1 MNRSLSSISIVAV
14 LLFVALAIEPRSIR
28 AAVDRVE
35 VQTRAI
41 VADGASFGLVGPY
54 VRLSGRLYYSVD
66 PESEFNAA
74 IHDLDLA
81 PKDGR
86 GHVTFSGDFVL
97 LMPLDPERGNGR
109 LIHDVT
115 NLGNMVALGR
125 FNDAQGRTGA
135 RTGVDLGNG
144 FLMEQGYAVLWTG
157 WNWDVLP
164 RTNTLT
170 IDLPIATE
178 EDGSSIT
185 GRVIGEIA
193 PVRPMSSARHVGL
206 GAIGYPP
213 ANWLSQRARLS
224 VRNAGADTYDPLPRQ
239 SWRLG
244 RPIAKAN
251 DDQTLRDPAW
261 ITLDTGFEPGR
272 VYRLTYTARNPPVT
286 GLGLAALR
294 DALSFFRYEPR
305 DSVGTANPLMT
316 QGGTLPSAALAY
328 GHSQS
333 GRALNT
339 MLWDGLHVDEQGRMV
354 FDGVMID
361 GAGGGKGSFNF
372 RFAQTSRHFSPDI
385 ELDFPTDFFPFS
397 TVEQFD
403 TITGERSSL
412 LSEARRLNSVPRI
425 FIVNTSTE
433 YWARSASLVHTDTLG
448 TTDVPPDPSVRLYVI
463 AGGQHAVGTSAQRGS
478 LVHCR
483 SPLDHRPVLRALL
496 SHLDAWVSLDRAPPA
511 SRYPLL
517 SDGTLVPAEAYRA
530 VFPDAAFMRT
540 PEGPFSPPSLDHGA
554 QFSDAGIA
562 EKVPPTRGALYG
574 TRILASNEDG
584 LEIAGIRLPDITVP
598 LGTHTGWNPQN
609 AETGAPNRL
618 SRWFGSFI
626 PFARTVTERNATGDP
641 RPAITERYI
650 SKDDYVTAYAEATLD
665 LANQEMILG
674 IDINPMIERAGL
686 LYEQVLSHT
695 PSDESC
701 GFTTVQPQ

>member
-1 MNRSLSSISIVAV
+1 MSRILSSFFLVAV
-14 LLFVALAIEPRSIR
+14 FFNVALMARPDSAH
-28 AAVDRVE
+28 AAVDRID
-35 VQTRAI
+35 VQNRSL

-54 VRLSGRLYYSVD
+54 VRLSGRLHYSVD
-66 PESEFNAA
+66 PASEFNAA
-74 IHDLDLA
+74 IHDLSLA
-81 PKDGR
+81 RQDERGR
-86 GHVTFSGDFVL
+86 VTFSGDFVL
-97 LMPLDPERGNGR
+97 LMPLNPERGNGR

-115 NLGNMVALGR
+115 NRGSMVALGR
-125 FNDAQGRTGA
+125 FNDSRGRTAA
-135 RTGVDLGNG
+135 RTSADMGNG

-157 WNWDVLP
+157 WNWDVVP
-164 RTNTLT
+164 GAETLT
-170 IDLPIATE
+170 IDLPIATLA
-178 EDGSSIT
+178 DGTSIT
-185 GRVIGEIA
+185 GTVIGEIA
-193 PVRPMSSARHVGL
+193 PMSPATTAKHVGM

-213 ANWLSQRARLS
+213 ARWNSEGAQLS
-224 VRNAGADTYDPLPRQ
+224 VRNASDDAYDSVPRDT
-239 SWRLG
+239 WRFG
-244 RPIAKAN
+244 RSVKTDAP
-251 DDQTLRDPAW
+251 QLTLRDPAW

-272 VYRLTYTARNPPVT
+272 VYRLTYTAQNPPVV

-294 DALSFFRYEPR
+294 DSLSFFRYEAR
-305 DSVGTANPLMT
+305 DSIGTENPLT
-316 QGGTLPSAALAY
+316 AQGGALPSAALAY

-339 MLWDGLHVDEQGRMV
+339 LIWEGLHVDERGRMV

-397 TVEQFD
+397 TIEQFD
-403 TITGERSSL
+403 TISGERSSL
-412 LSEARRLNSVPRI
+412 LSEARRLNAVPRI

-433 YWARSASLVHTDTLG
+433 YWTRSASLLHTDTLG
-448 TTDVPPDPSVRLYVI
+448 TTDIPPDPSVRLYVI
-463 AGGQHAVGTSAQRGS
+463 AGGQHVIGTSNQRGA

-483 SPLDHRPVLRALL
+483 SPIDHRPVLRALL

-511 SRYPLL
+511 SQYPRL
-517 SDGTLVPAEAYRA
+517 SDGTLVAAETFRA
-530 VFPDAAFMRT
+530 GFPDAAFMRT
-540 PEGPFSPPSLDHGA
+540 PIAPLSPPSLDHGT
-554 QFSDAGIA
+554 QFANTGIA
-562 EKVPPTRGALYG
+562 DKTPPTRGVTYE
-574 TRILASNEDG
+574 TRVPASNEDG
-584 LEIAGIRLPDITVP
+584 LEVAGVRLPGITVA

-618 SRWFGSFI
+618 SRWFGSLI

-674 IDINPMIERAGL
+674 LDINPMIERAGL

-701 GFTTVQPQ
+701 GFASVQQ

>member
-1 MNRSLSSISIVAV
+1 MNRGLSSISIVAV
-14 LLFVALAIEPRSIR
+14 LIFAALAIEPRSIR

-35 VQTRAI
+35 VQTRTI

-54 VRLSGRLYYSVD
+54 VRISGRLHYSVD
-66 PESEFNAA
+66 PESEFNTA

-81 PKDGR
+81 PQDNRGR
-86 GHVTFSGDFVL
+86 VTFTGDFVL

-115 NLGNMVALGR
+115 NRGNIVALSR
-125 FNDAQGRTGA
+125 FNDALGLTGA
-135 RTGVDLGNG
+135 RTSADLGNG

-157 WNWDVLP
+157 WNWDVAP
-164 RTNTLT
+164 RANTLT

-178 EDGSSIT
+178 EDGSPIT

-193 PVRPMSSARHVGL
+193 PLRPMTSARHVGL

-213 ANWLSQRARLS
+213 TNWPSQSDRLS
-224 VRNAGADTYDPLPRQ
+224 VRNAGDDTYEPLPRE
-239 SWRLG
+239 SWRFG
-244 RPIAKAN
+244 RSIAN
-251 DDQTLRDPAW
+251 EDGDQTLRDPAW
-261 ITLDTGFEPGR
+261 VTLDAGFEPGR
-272 VYRLTYTARNPPVT
+272 VYRLTYGARNPPVV

-294 DALSFFRYEPR
+294 DALSFFRYEGR
-305 DSVGTANPLMT
+305 DTAGTLNPLTT
-316 QGGTLPSAALAY
+316 QGGALPIAALAY
-328 GHSQS
+328 GHSES

-339 MLWDGLHVDEQGRMV
+339 MILDGLHVDEQGRMV

-372 RFAQTSRHFSPDI
+372 RFAQTSRHVSPDI

-397 TVEQFD
+397 TIEQFD

-412 LSEARRLNSVPRI
+412 LAEARLLKSVPRI

-433 YWARSASLVHTDTLG
+433 YWSRSASLVHTDTLG
-448 TTDVPPDPSVRLYVI
+448 NTDVPPDPSVRLYVI
-463 AGGQHAVGTSAQRGS
+463 AGGQHAIGTSALRGS

-496 SHLDAWVSLDRAPPA
+496 SHLDAWVSLDRTPPA

-517 SDGTLVPAEAYRA
+517 SDGTLVPADAYRTA
-530 VFPDAAFMRT
+530 FPDAAFMRT
-540 PEGPFSPPSLDHGA
+540 PEGPLSPPSLDHGT
-554 QFSDAGIA
+554 QFSNTGIA
-562 EKVPPTRGALYG
+562 DKIPPTRGTLYG
-574 TRILASNEDG
+574 TRVIASNEDG
-584 LEIAGIRLPDITVP
+584 LEIAGIQLPDISVP

-650 SKDDYVTAYAEATLD
+650 SKDDYVTAYAEVTLD

-674 IDINPMIERAGL
+674 LDINPMIERAGL
-686 LYEQVLSHT
+686 LYEKVLSHP
-695 PSDESC
+695 PSEESC
-701 GFTTVQPQ
+701 SFTTVQPQ